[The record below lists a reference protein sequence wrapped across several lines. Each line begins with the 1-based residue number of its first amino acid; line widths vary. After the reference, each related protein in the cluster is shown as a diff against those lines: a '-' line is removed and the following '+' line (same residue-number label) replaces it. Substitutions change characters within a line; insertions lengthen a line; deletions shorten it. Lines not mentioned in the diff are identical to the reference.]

1 MRERASSKI
10 VSYICA
16 VTIAVISVIP
26 FVWVLL
32 SSVKTT
38 AQIRN
43 PAELIPSHITFINFR
58 EVLFG
63 SMFITYFNNS
73 TFVAIVTT
81 FVCIVLAVMA
91 SYGFTRYRI
100 FASFKIRILVL
111 FTRMFPGVLLSVPY
125 YIIMQKLRLI
135 DTHLCLIIIYCSFT
149 LPFAL
154 WNISSFFRQIPWDLE
169 EAAFIDG
176 CNRFRAF
183 FSVILPVAA
192 PGIFATSLYCF
203 LNSWDEYMYAMIFI
217 STTAK
222 KTIQVGISDFIGEY
236 STEWGSLM
244 AAVVMS
250 LVPTFVFFSIV
261 QKNLVG
267 GLSAGAVKG

>member
-1 MRERASSKI
+1 MREHISSKI
-10 VSYICA
+10 LSYTCA
-16 VTIAVISVIP
+16 VLIAVTSIVP
-26 FVWVLL
+26 FIWVLI

-38 AQIRN
+38 AQIRD
-43 PAELIPSHITFINFR
+43 PAELIPSYITFANFK

-63 SMFITYFNNS
+63 SMFMTYFANS
-73 TFVAIVTT
+73 AFVSMVTT

-91 SYGFTRYRI
+91 SYGFIRYRI
-100 FASFKIRILVL
+100 FGSFKIRILVL

-125 YIIMQKLRLI
+125 YITMQRLRLI
-135 DTHLCLIIIYCSFT
+135 DTHLCLVIIYCSFT

-176 CNRFRAF
+176 CNRFQAF
-183 FSVILPVAA
+183 FSVILPVAT
-192 PGIFATSLYCF
+192 PGIFATGLYCF
-203 LNSWDEYMYAMIFI
+203 LNAWDEYMYAMIFI

-222 KTIQVGISDFIGEY
+222 KTIQVGIRDFIGEY

-250 LVPTFVFFSIV
+250 LIPTFIFFGIV
-261 QKNLVG
+261 QKKLVG